1 MCVLIFYANFV
12 WNIFHY
18 EKNWAIYIGL
28 HVKYRLF
35 YIYIGL
41 HVKYPLFLPDLKET
55 WIVSTIFGKYQI
67 S

>member
-1 MCVLIFYANFV
+1 MQILSETFFIMRRTERDM
-12 WNIFHY
+12 I
-18 EKNWAIYIGL
+18 KIYIGL

-55 WIVSTIFGKYQI
+55 
-67 S
+67 